1 MIKTKV
7 FLKVLF
13 PYKSFFTKHVLIL
26 TVLVL
31 AAARLPISHLTSE
44 TNTNSLVV
52 NEELMYHAMHT
63 GEDYGGTKTNFLEVN
78 STNFLEVYDELF
90 KVL

>member
-31 AAARLPISHLTSE
+31 AAARLPIRHLTTSHV
-44 TNTNSLVV
+44 SS
-52 NEELMYHAMHT
+52 
-63 GEDYGGTKTNFLEVN
+63 GEPVRQLGLGLGLRTRTLLGGAK
-78 STNFLEVYDELF
+78 S
-90 KVL
+90 